1 MGYHHVPVGAGLL
14 VESGSFT
21 ETQLLGHIDLHVIDE
36 VAVPDRL
43 EQSIGEAECKN
54 VLRRFLAEEVVDAED
69 LVFIEDLVQPGIQ
82 RDRAL
87 EIGAERF
94 LHDDARAINQARF
107 SEQAHRR
114 QRRIRRH
121 AEIVEPAA
129 LAVEG
134 FFGLDDGGLQRFGA
148 GRHRHVV
155 QVVRKR
161 IPVGLDHL
169 AGGEF
174 GKRLARELAKAIG
187 IQIIEGY
194 ADDAASRDESRAHE
208 MKHAGQQS
216 AAGKIAGG
224 AHENHDLRKP
234 RTHTLRYPCHVNV
247 LSIEFSSAD
256 SLPSRARCRRRQR
269 LPAASC
275 RRRSRRCSR
284 P

>member
-1 MGYHHVPVGAGLL
+1 MKLRFQMGSNSPLAKRNARMFCAASLPRKWSMRKIWSSSNTSCSLAFNATALSRSVPNGF
-14 VESGSFT
+14 SMM
-21 ETQLLGHIDLHVIDE
+21 I
-36 VAVPDRL
+36 
-43 EQSIGEAECKN
+43 
-54 VLRRFLAEEVVDAED
+54 
-69 LVFIEDLVQPGIQ
+69 
-82 RDRAL
+82 
-87 EIGAERF
+87 
-94 LHDDARAINQARF
+94 ARAVDQAGF

-114 QRRIRRH
+114 QRRVRRH

-134 FFGLDDGGLQRFGA
+134 SFGLDDGRLQRFGA

-155 QVVRKR
+155 QAVRKR

-187 IQIIEGY
+187 IEIIEGY
-194 ADDAASRDESRAHE
+194 ADDAASRDESRARE

-247 LSIEFSSAD
+247 L
-256 SLPSRARCRRRQR
+256 
-269 LPAASC
+269 
-275 RRRSRRCSR
+275 
-284 P
+284 